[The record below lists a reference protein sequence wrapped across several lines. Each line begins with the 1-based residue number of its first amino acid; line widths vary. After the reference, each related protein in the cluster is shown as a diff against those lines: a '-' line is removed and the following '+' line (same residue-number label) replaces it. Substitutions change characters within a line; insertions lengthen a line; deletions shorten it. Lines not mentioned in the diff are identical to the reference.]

1 MNGFEMLEIDKQ
13 AIVDNGLFSTKCI
26 LYAPDGKVQGR
37 GSTLPED
44 DPDYDKDDK
53 LGCFAPFIGID
64 ISTDTGLG
72 IFADRAEVTINIS
85 SVTIGIID
93 EKWLIDVYF
102 PSVKMWKKFKCEHVA
117 IDRMLGLYLIKP
129 SIAKDIPDITSLR
142 TGKF

>member
-1 MNGFEMLEIDKQ
+1 MNGFEMLENDKQ

-26 LYAPDGKVQGR
+26 LYSPDGKVQGR

-53 LGCFAPFIGID
+53 VGCFAPFIGID

-72 IFADRAEVTINIS
+72 IFADSAEVTINIS

-102 PSVKMWKKFKCEHVA
+102 PSVKTWKKFKCEHVA

>member
-1 MNGFEMLEIDKQ
+1 MNGFEMLENDKQ

-26 LYAPDGKVQGR
+26 LYSPDGKVQGR

-53 LGCFAPFIGID
+53 VGCFAPFIGID

>member
-1 MNGFEMLEIDKQ
+1 MNGFEMLENDKQ

-26 LYAPDGKVQGR
+26 LYSPDGKVQGR

-53 LGCFAPFIGID
+53 VGCFAPFIGID

-102 PSVKMWKKFKCEHVA
+102 PSVKTWKKFKCEHVA

>member
-1 MNGFEMLEIDKQ
+1 MNGFEMLENDKQ

-26 LYAPDGKVQGR
+26 LYSPDGKVQGR

-102 PSVKMWKKFKCEHVA
+102 PSVKTWKKFKCEHVA